1 MTKLIYEIIDLVR
14 KQKTKKEKVDILK
27 ANESWALKD
36 ILRGTYDLRVQ
47 WNIPEGQPPFRP
59 SREESVPGNLLREN
73 TKFRYFVKGGQGDT
87 LPKVK
92 REAMFLGLLEGIHP
106 KDAELVIAMINKT
119 AIAGI
124 TKPIIEEA
132 FPGLLPS

>member
-1 MTKLIYEIIDLVR
+1 MTKLVYEIIDLVR

-36 ILRGTYDLRVQ
+36 ILRGTYDPRVQ

-73 TKFRYFVKGGQGDT
+73 TKFRYFVKGGEGDK

-119 AIAGI
+119 AINGI
-124 TKPIIEEA
+124 AKSIVKEA

>member
-1 MTKLIYEIIDLVR
+1 MTKLVYEIIDLVR

-36 ILRGTYDLRVQ
+36 ILRGTYDPRVQ

-73 TKFRYFVKGGQGDT
+73 TKFRYFVKGGEGDK

-119 AIAGI
+119 AINGI
-124 TKPIIEEA
+124 TKPIVQEA